1 MSVIGAE
8 AGASMSAMVARGGI
22 DLGGTKIQAVLVD
35 GKWNVLGSSRRP
47 TPTTGGPGDVAEQ
60 MAETLREAA
69 LEAGMAPSELT
80 GGGVGSPGNVNE
92 SRTRRPT
99 IVVTTTFG
107 DINETQ
113 ANDRHE

>member
-1 MSVIGAE
+1 
-8 AGASMSAMVARGGI
+8 MSAMVARGGI

-80 GGGVGSPGNVNE
+80 GGGVALIFAFTSLGLTFGRRRKVT
-92 SRTRRPT
+92 SRTPRK
-99 IVVTTTFG
+99 
-107 DINETQ
+107 TQ
-113 ANDRHE
+113 RCIRYNSAA